1 MSDVEGF
8 ESGAADA
15 AERIKNAGSALV
27 IAHIDADGITAAS
40 IASIALQREGIDHE
54 VKFIK
59 KLDPPMLQSVLDEKY
74 DVLWFVDLGSG
85 MYSKMDERCIVA
97 DHHRP
102 DSMERERHVNPHL
115 YGIDGSS
122 EVSGSGVT
130 YAISVAMNVNNRDL
144 SALAIVGAVGDFQE
158 SAHSRLTGYNHKIV
172 EDAVEYA
179 GMTAEVDIRTFGK
192 QTKPLPIL
200 FQYSTDPKLIDYIT
214 DQIDDRESCIKFF
227 TELGIDLNE
236 TVYWTQLDRVG
247 KATIVSALVNRMIDR
262 GRGVTDVKKL
272 LGEIYTIPENT
283 VGTPENWIMNLP
295 EDMRISARV
304 LFDAKEFATLL
315 NACGRH
321 ELPEVGMEVCKG
333 DRSEYLMKALNQQ
346 NGHRESLKTAIELV
360 KLGEENGIREEVSG
374 VSLHN
379 IRFFHGGKK
388 IKDTILGIITGMLLN
403 SPEVQCSDKPLIA
416 FADSSDG
423 SNMLKVSGR
432 GTKEMVDHGLDLSL
446 AMIKSSKECGGT
458 GGGHNIAAGASV
470 PYGKENEFLL
480 KLDRLIGQQIN
491 GE

>member
-15 AERIKNAGSALV
+15 AERIRNAGSALV

-130 YAISVAMNVNNRDL
+130 YAISVAMNANNKDL

-214 DQIDDRESCIKFF
+214 DQIDDRESCIRFF

-236 TVYWTQLDRVG
+236 TVYWTQLDRVE
-247 KATIVSALVNRMIDR
+247 KAKIVSALVNRMIDR

-283 VGTPENWIMNLP
+283 VGTPENWIMHLP

-333 DRSEYLMKALNQQ
+333 DR
-346 NGHRESLKTAIELV
+346 
-360 KLGEENGIREEVSG
+360 
-374 VSLHN
+374 
-379 IRFFHGGKK
+379 
-388 IKDTILGIITGMLLN
+388 
-403 SPEVQCSDKPLIA
+403 
-416 FADSSDG
+416 
-423 SNMLKVSGR
+423 
-432 GTKEMVDHGLDLSL
+432 
-446 AMIKSSKECGGT
+446 
-458 GGGHNIAAGASV
+458 
-470 PYGKENEFLL
+470 
-480 KLDRLIGQQIN
+480 
-491 GE
+491 

>member
-1 MSDVEGF
+1 MSDISGF
-8 ESGAADA
+8 ETGAADA
-15 AERIKNAGSALV
+15 AEKIKSADSALV

-40 IASIALQREGIDHE
+40 IASIALEREGINHK
-54 VKFIK
+54 VRFIK
-59 KLDPPMLQSVLDEKY
+59 KLDPPVLQSILDEKCE
-74 DVLWFVDLGSG
+74 VLWFVDLGSG
-85 MYSKMDERCIVA
+85 MYSKMNERCVVA

-102 DSMERERHVNPHL
+102 DSLEKERHVNPHL

-122 EVSGSGVT
+122 EVSGSGVA
-130 YAISVAMNVNNRDL
+130 YAISVAMNENNKDL
-144 SALAIVGAVGDFQE
+144 SALAIIGAVGDFQE

-172 EDAVEYA
+172 EDAVRYA
-179 GMTAEVDIRTFGK
+179 GITAEVDIRAFGK

-214 DQIDDRESCIKFF
+214 DQIDDRESCIRFF
-227 TELGIDLNE
+227 TDLGIDVSD
-236 TVYWTQLDRVG
+236 TIYWNQLSRAEKSKV
-247 KATIVSALVNRMIDR
+247 ISSLVNKMVDR
-262 GRGVTDVKKL
+262 GRGVADVRKL

-283 VGTPENWIMNLP
+283 VGTPENWMLDLP
-295 EDMRISARV
+295 EDMRSGARV

-321 ELPEVGMEVCKG
+321 ELPDVGMEVCKG

-346 NGHRESLKTAIELV
+346 NGHRESLKCAIELV
-360 KLGEENGIREEVSG
+360 KSGEENGIKDEVSG
-374 VSLHN
+374 VSLRN

-388 IKDTILGIITGMLLN
+388 VKDTILGIITGMLLN
-403 SPEVQCSDKPLIA
+403 SPEMQCSDKPLIA
-416 FADSSDG
+416 FADSSDD

>member
-8 ESGAADA
+8 ESGAADT

-236 TVYWTQLDRVG
+236 TVYWTQLDRVE
-247 KATIVSALVNRMIDR
+247 KAKIVSALVNRMIDR

-283 VGTPENWIMNLP
+283 VGTPENWIVNLP

>member
-1 MSDVEGF
+1 MSDISGF
-8 ESGAADA
+8 ERGAAEA
-15 AERIKNAGSALV
+15 AEKIKSAGSALV

-40 IASIALQREGIDHE
+40 IASIALEREEIEHS

-59 KLDPPMLQSVLDEKY
+59 KLDPPALQFILDEEY

-85 MYSKMDERCIVA
+85 MYSKMDERCVVA

-102 DSMERERHVNPHL
+102 DSLEKERHVNPHL

-122 EVSGSGVT
+122 EVSGSGVA
-130 YAISVAMNVNNRDL
+130 YAIAVAMDERNRDL

-179 GMTAEVDIRTFGK
+179 GITAEVDIRTFGK

-214 DQIDDRESCIKFF
+214 DQNDDRESCIRFF
-227 TELGIDLNE
+227 TDLDIDVNE
-236 TVYWTQLDRVG
+236 NIYWTQLDRNE
-247 KATIVSALVNRMIDR
+247 KSKIVSALVNRMINR
-262 GRGVTDVKKL
+262 GCGVADVRKL

-283 VGTPENWIMNLP
+283 VGTPDNWIEKLP
-295 EDMRISARV
+295 EEMRANARV

-333 DRSEYLMKALNQQ
+333 DRSEYLIRALNQQ
-346 NGHRESLKTAIELV
+346 SGHRESLKTAIELV
-360 KLGEENGIREEVSG
+360 KLGEENGIKDKISG
-374 VSLHN
+374 VPLNN
-379 IRFFHGGKK
+379 IRFFNGGKK
-388 IKDTILGIITGMLLN
+388 VKDTILGIITGMLLN
-403 SPEVQCSDKPLIA
+403 SPEVQCSDRPLIA

-432 GTKEMVDHGLDLSL
+432 GTKEMVDRGLDLSL

-480 KLDRLIGQQIN
+480 KLDKMIGQQIN

>member
-1 MSDVEGF
+1 MSDISGF
-8 ESGAADA
+8 ERGAADA
-15 AERIKNAGSALV
+15 AKMIKSAESALV

-40 IASIALQREGIDHE
+40 IASLTLEREGINHK

-59 KLDPPMLQSVLDEKY
+59 KLDPPVLQSVLDEKY
-74 DVLWFVDLGSG
+74 EVLWFVDLGSG

-102 DSMERERHVNPHL
+102 DSLETERHVNPHL

-130 YAISVAMNVNNRDL
+130 YAISVAMNENNRDL
-144 SALAIVGAVGDFQE
+144 AALAIIGAVGDFQE
-158 SAHSRLTGYNHKIV
+158 SAYSRLTGYNHKIV
-172 EDAVEYA
+172 EDAVKFA
-179 GMTAEVDIRTFGK
+179 GTTAEVDIRTFGK

-214 DQIDDRESCIKFF
+214 DQIDDRESCIRFF
-227 TELGIDLNE
+227 TDLGIDVSE
-236 TVYWTQLDRVG
+236 PIYWTQLNRAEKTKV
-247 KATIVSALVNRMIDR
+247 VSSLVNKMIDR
-262 GRGVTDVKKL
+262 CRGVADVKKL

-283 VGTPENWIMNLP
+283 VGTPENWMADLP
-295 EDMRISARV
+295 EEMRSNARV

-321 ELPEVGMEVCKG
+321 ELPDVGMEVCKG

-346 NGHRESLKTAIELV
+346 NGHRESLKCAIELV
-360 KLGEENGIREEVSG
+360 KSREENGIKDEVSG
-374 VSLHN
+374 VSLRN

-403 SPEVQCSDKPLIA
+403 SPELQCSDKPLIA

-480 KLDRLIGQQIN
+480 KLDKLIGQQIN